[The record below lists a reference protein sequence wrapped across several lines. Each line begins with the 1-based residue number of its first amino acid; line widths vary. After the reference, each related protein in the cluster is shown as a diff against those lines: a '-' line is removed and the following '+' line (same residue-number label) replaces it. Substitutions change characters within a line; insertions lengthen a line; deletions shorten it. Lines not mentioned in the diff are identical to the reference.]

1 MASELSLST
10 RTDVECVRC
19 QSEYRLAEPTDALA
33 ERPVRVNVFCPSCGK
48 TAMILLTERGA
59 RRASQFPAPAPHDE
73 ALPRHS
79 TSVTLSANSDIG
91 GGGRI
96 ARLRREVG

>member
-1 MASELSLST
+1 MSFDSPLST
-10 RTDVECVRC
+10 RTDAECIRC
-19 QSEYRLAEPTDALA
+19 QAEYRLAEPTDAIA

-48 TAMILLTERGA
+48 TSMILLTDRGA
-59 RRASQFPAPAPHDE
+59 RRGSQYPSAPSTE
-73 ALPRHS
+73 ESLPRHS

-96 ARLRREVG
+96 ARQRREVG

>member
-1 MASELSLST
+1 MPPELSLST
-10 RTDVECVRC
+10 RTDVECIRC
-19 QSEYRLAEPTDALA
+19 QTEYRLAEPTDALA

-48 TAMILLTERGA
+48 TSMILLTDRGA
-59 RRASQFPAPAPHDE
+59 RRGSHSPSAPHHDE